1 MMYSRR
7 LIARLTT
14 YAAMFTILMLSGA
27 PIISR
32 HLQCAGLLTSVQ
44 HDKGEHAGH
53 SSMRV
58 SGMANASMEEE
69 AGRSLVHHGI
79 DGEDSACGYCDLLI
93 HVPLLLWLFVPALRF
108 MLSSRREAVSI
119 TAPTLYLCLNAAFFH
134 RPRAPPYVSVRCKL
148 SSARKRVASAV
159 GYFSI
164 TETVK
169 SCQILRQTHGQ
180 FVVRF

>member
-14 YAAMFTILMLSGA
+14 YAAMFAILMLSGA

-44 HDKGEHAGH
+44 HDIGESAGH

-69 AGRSLVHHGI
+69 AGSALAQHGI
-79 DGEDSACGYCDLLI
+79 VGEDSACGYCDLLI
-93 HVPLLLWLFVPALRF
+93 HVPLFLWLFVPALWL
-108 MLSSRREAVSI
+108 MLSSRREAISI
-119 TAPTLYLCLNAAFFH
+119 TVPTLYLCLNAAFFH
-134 RPRAPPYVSVRCKL
+134 SPRAPPYVSGRCKL
-148 SSARKRVASAV
+148 
-159 GYFSI
+159 
-164 TETVK
+164 
-169 SCQILRQTHGQ
+169 
-180 FVVRF
+180 